1 MSKEAARRVL
11 ELSFTDQDRTRMHE
25 LAERNRRGL
34 LSDDAAAELDNYIR
48 VGTLLTT
55 LKLRARRILS
65 PVRVVLR
72 EELLAAGLFEP
83 NP

>member
-11 ELSFTDQDRTRMHE
+11 ELAFTDQDRTRMHD

-55 LKLRARRILS
+55 LKLRARRILKS
-65 PVRVVLR
+65 RDR
-72 EELLAAGLFEP
+72 EA
-83 NP
+83 